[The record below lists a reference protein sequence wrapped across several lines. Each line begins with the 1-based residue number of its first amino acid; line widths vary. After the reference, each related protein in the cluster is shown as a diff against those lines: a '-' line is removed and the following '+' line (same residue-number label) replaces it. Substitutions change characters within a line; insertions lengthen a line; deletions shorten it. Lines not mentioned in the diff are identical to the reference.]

1 MFSLQPFAYF
11 CFGGSGEP
19 LGASEG
25 GWEGAPGRLRGSPR
39 GALGGSKGSLS
50 GLGELCCGIF
60 GSSDHLGSWL
70 GCGEHDS
77 SWLNIIRRV
86 ELFV

>member
-1 MFSLQPFAYF
+1 MLSLQPFAYSRL
-11 CFGGSGEP
+11 GGSGEP

-39 GALGGSKGSLS
+39 GASGGSKGSLS

-70 GCGEHDS
+70 QCRGHDS
-77 SWLNIIRRV
+77 SGLNRSS
-86 ELFV
+86 E